1 MKSLHIKKY
10 LHLHFIVL
18 IFGFTGILGKLI
30 SLNAEYLVFY
40 RLIIAIPVLFLFIK
54 IANESVKISS
64 KEIIKYISVGII
76 VGFHWITFFHSIKVS
91 NVSVALSCLASS
103 TLFVGIL
110 EPIFHRKKVEWIE
123 IILGIAVLVTLSMM
137 LGFEI
142 QYVYGAIFGIISA
155 FLAGTFNVINKT
167 FSSAKS
173 SMALSFYELIGALI
187 PVFIV
192 ILLNGKTLT
201 SFPIPKS
208 NDLIWLLL
216 LAIICTAYPFATIV
230 KIMKTLS
237 AYTVTLAINF
247 EPIYAIVL
255 AFFIFGDSEKMSP
268 PFYIGVIVV
277 MGIVFAYPSIKK
289 LLNKHK
295 YDQKT
300 NSIL

>member
-1 MKSLHIKKY
+1 MKSTNIGKY
-10 LHLHFIVL
+10 IHLHFIVL

-40 RLIIAIPVLFLFIK
+40 RLIISIPVLFLFILIAKESIK
-54 IANESVKISS
+54 IPI
-64 KEIIKYISVGII
+64 KEIVKYLGVGII
-76 VGFHWITFFHSIKVS
+76 VGLHWITFFHSIKVS
-91 NVSVALSCLASS
+91 NVSVALSCLASA

-110 EPIFHRKKVEWIE
+110 EPLFHRKKVEWIE
-123 IILGIAVLVTLSMM
+123 IVLGIAVLITLSMM

-142 QYVYGAIFGIISA
+142 QYIYGAIFGVISA

-167 FSSAKS
+167 FSKAKS

-187 PVFIV
+187 PVILIIFI
-192 ILLNGKTLT
+192 NNNPGS

-208 NDLIWLLL
+208 NDLLWLLI

-268 PFYIGVIVV
+268 QFYMGVVVV
-277 MGIVFAYPSIKK
+277 MIIVFAYPTIKK
-289 LLNKHK
+289 LLNKTQN
-295 YDQKT
+295 DQKT
-300 NSIL
+300 DTIL

>member
-1 MKSLHIKKY
+1 MKSIHIKKY
-10 LHLHFIVL
+10 LQLHFIVL

-76 VGFHWITFFHSIKVS
+76 VGLHWITFFHSIKVS

-123 IILGIAVLVTLSMM
+123 IILGIAVLITLSMM
-137 LGFEI
+137 LGFEL
-142 QYVYGAIFGIISA
+142 QYVYGAIFGVISA

-192 ILLNGKTLT
+192 ILFNGK
-201 SFPIPKS
+201 SFSAFPIPKS

-230 KIMKTLS
+230 KLMKTLS

-268 PFYIGVIVV
+268 PFYIGVVVV
-277 MGIVFAYPSIKK
+277 MVIVFAYPSIKK

-295 YDQKT
+295 NDQKT

>member
-64 KEIIKYISVGII
+64 KEIIKYMSVGII

-123 IILGIAVLVTLSMM
+123 IILGIAVLITLSMM